1 VITMHGDEV
10 IERGTVVVE
19 GNRIVAVGSMDDV
32 EVPVAAHVVDA
43 SGKVLAP
50 GLVDVHW
57 HGAFGSEEI
66 TPQQNWVT
74 YASLAF
80 GVTTAHDPSNDTSEV
95 FAAAELQRTGAI
107 VAPRIFSTGTIVYG
121 AEAGVMAPIDSL
133 DDARQHLSRLRA
145 SGAFSVKSYNQ
156 PRRDQRQ
163 QVIEAARELG
173 MLVVPEGGSTFQH
186 NLTMIVDGHT
196 GIEHSIPVAAI
207 YSDVEQ
213 LWGASGTGYTPT
225 LGVGYGGIWGESY
238 WYQHTEVWKNERLL
252 TFVPRRFVEPRARR
266 RSMAPEGDYNHF
278 NNAAVAAQL
287 QDKGVL
293 VNLGAHGQR
302 EGLAAHWELWMFA
315 QGGMTPLEALRAGT
329 LDGAKYLG
337 LDREIGSLEVG
348 KLADLMVLGA
358 DPLEDI
364 RNSEQV
370 EMVMVN
376 GRLFDAS
383 SMEELG
389 NHPAPGPEFFFST
402 EPALGLTCSGPAC
415 EGPAYARCSH

>member
-1 VITMHGDEV
+1 
-10 IERGTVVVE
+10 
-19 GNRIVAVGSMDDV
+19 
-32 EVPVAAHVVDA
+32 
-43 SGKVLAP
+43 
-50 GLVDVHW
+50 
-57 HGAFGSEEI
+57 
-66 TPQQNWVT
+66 
-74 YASLAF
+74 
-80 GVTTAHDPSNDTSEV
+80 
-95 FAAAELQRTGAI
+95 
-107 VAPRIFSTGTIVYG
+107 
-121 AEAGVMAPIDSL
+121 
-133 DDARQHLSRLRA
+133 
-145 SGAFSVKSYNQ
+145 
-156 PRRDQRQ
+156 
-163 QVIEAARELG
+163 VIEAARELG